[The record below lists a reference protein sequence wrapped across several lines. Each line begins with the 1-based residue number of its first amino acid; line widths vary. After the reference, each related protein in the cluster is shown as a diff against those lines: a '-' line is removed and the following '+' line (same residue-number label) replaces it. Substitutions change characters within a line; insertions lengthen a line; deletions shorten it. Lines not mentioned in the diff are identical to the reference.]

1 MSVEVLFGFVSIALL
16 VIIDIV
22 IVAFSYGRLCQKVA
36 DACRR
41 ITRLERIINH
51 AKETEECE

>member
-41 ITRLERIINH
+41 ISRLERIINH